1 MCQTPCI
8 LCPGPMPQLRLPA
21 QVTLPVAPARGQ
33 QRTSEQK
40 AHSLPATARPCSL
53 LRAPL
58 GSFLLFILSGS
69 HTDTLQNSCTQHPII
84 RKSTLCLFYC
94 FFKVDSSVCKYSE
107 FCHLRI
113 LYTHMHTPQ
122 LCRPQS
128 DKAKY
133 SKGITQRSEWPLRVM
148 SMNTAFC

>member
-1 MCQTPCI
+1 MFLRRVTVCQTPCI
-8 LCPGPMPQLRLPA
+8 LCPGPMPQPRLPA

-40 AHSLPATARPCSL
+40 AHSLPATARHCSL

-94 FFKVDSSVCKYSE
+94 FFKVDSHLSANTQNFVTWE
-107 FCHLRI
+107 F
-113 LYTHMHTPQ
+113 YTHTCTHPNSADHRVTK
-122 LCRPQS
+122 QS
-128 DKAKY
+128 ILKELHRDK
-133 SKGITQRSEWPLRVM
+133 SGP
-148 SMNTAFC
+148 